1 MAIQHERVQSDKRL
15 PFKAFVFAAHNLDRY
30 IPAHWHQN
38 TELLYCITGKL
49 NVWERNT
56 FHQLAAGDV
65 IIINANVVHSTQSPT
80 ANQVLVIQLPL
91 PLLMAVTEGQYTTE
105 FIFSLNTVAQPALKT
120 QPLTDQL
127 ETIAQL
133 VMHQENTL
141 ADRITLRARVIALIG
156 YLVANDTTANQ
167 QQGTVEESLQLAN
180 KIANYINQHF
190 REPITLHAAAQFSGY
205 SDGHFSRLFKAFFGM
220 GFHEFLSVIRLNS
233 AFGELIHSTHSFSD
247 IAKVAGFGSYRNF
260 YNIFVKYYGMTPGA
274 YRTRYLYQK

>member
-1 MAIQHERVQSDKRL
+1 MAIHHERVHSDQRL
-15 PFKAFVFAAHNLDRY
+15 PFKAFVFAAKNLDRY
-30 IPAHWHQN
+30 IPAHWHQSM
-38 TELLYCITGKL
+38 ELLFCISGKL
-49 NVWERNT
+49 NVWERDT
-56 FHQLAAGDV
+56 FHQLHAGDV
-65 IIINANVVHSTQSPT
+65 IVINSNVVHSTQSPT
-80 ANQVLVIQLPL
+80 ANHILVIQLSL

-120 QPLTDQL
+120 QPLTAQL

-220 GFHEFLSVIRLNS
+220 GFHEFLSVIRLDS
-233 AFGELIHSTHSFSD
+233 AFGELIHSLIPFLTLLKRQDLAVTVTFTTYS
-247 IAKVAGFGSYRNF
+247 
-260 YNIFVKYYGMTPGA
+260 
-274 YRTRYLYQK
+274 

>member
-1 MAIQHERVQSDKRL
+1 MAIQHERVQSDQRL

-105 FIFSLNTVAQPALKT
+105 FIFSLNTVAHPALKT
-120 QPLTDQL
+120 QPLTAQL

-220 GFHEFLSVIRLNS
+220 GFHEFLSVIRLDS
-233 AFGELIHSTHSFSD
+233 AFGELVHSARSFD
-247 IAKVAGFGSYRNF
+247 NIAKTAGFGSYRNF
-260 YNIFVKYYGMTPGA
+260 YNTFVKYYQMTPST
-274 YRTRYLYQK
+274 YRIRYLKQ